1 MHRFACIKLKKLMC
15 TLIHNMCTMSVLF
28 GFLPHVRSTPINTPP
43 PVPAHRPPLI
53 TGTFAVLPLTDADAH
68 NEWLQVYGSSA
79 GGDANELR
87 LMSTSDKYINVRAHG
102 GSLDFVSTKVT
113 TTLQRHSYNS

>member
-1 MHRFACIKLKKLMC
+1 MC
-15 TLIHNMCTMSVLF
+15 TRSSFFH
-28 GFLPHVRSTPINTPP
+28 FLPHVRSTPIIAPS
-43 PVPAHRPPLI
+43 PVPAHRPPLL
-53 TGTFAVLPLTDADAH
+53 TGAFAVLPLTDADAH

-113 TTLQRHSYNS
+113 TALRRHSYNS